1 MSARVGAQGLLLSV
15 ALWVALLGVVGA
27 AYAMLLPACGL
38 LPASNFCPQPS
49 GGLSGEAERGATLAR
64 VANQLE
70 LELIRRK
77 LACASIPPPEA
88 PPLELPTES
97 GPPRPQQMATLKP
110 PPPPP
115 PPPPP
120 KPVEKPKPPEPSPV
134 LKMPDKPTQD
144 MSFLKGCWQTDPFKH
159 QPSQTDLGVST
170 YCFDEK
176 GNGRLEF
183 KRQGREG
190 YACRPSARA
199 HFTGTDLV
207 IDDSDT
213 SCTNGG
219 PWWADHLVCRRA
231 GDGVAQCSGRSQEN
245 GKPTSWTVRLHRVR

>member
-1 MSARVGAQGLLLSV
+1 MSARVGPQGLLLSL
-15 ALWVALLGVVGA
+15 ALWIALVGVVGA

-38 LPASNFCPQPS
+38 RPSSNFCPQPP
-49 GGLSGEAERGATLAR
+49 GGLSGEAERGAALAR

-70 LELIRRK
+70 LELTRRK

-97 GPPRPQQMATLKP
+97 GPPRPQQMAALKP

-159 QPSQTDLGVST
+159 DPSRAYTGVST
-170 YCFDEK
+170 YCFDER
-176 GNGRLEF
+176 GNGRLEY
-183 KRQGREG
+183 KSPVNT
-190 YACRPSARA
+190 CRPSARA
-199 HFTGTDLV
+199 RFSGTELM

-213 SCTNGG
+213 ICVNGG
-219 PWWADHLVCRRA
+219 PWTADHLVCRRA
-231 GDGVAQCSGRSQEN
+231 GDGVAHCSGRSSSN
-245 GKPTSWTVRLHRVR
+245 GTPTAWTVRLHRVR